1 MAIIGRLIELTMME
15 TTSLEMLGGLQW
27 RHSRLILDLTNVT
40 LENFGISE
48 HATWVLLHI
57 VSGRM
62 GPGLPPTGDGPAHL
76 SEATMKLAEIV
87 AELKAIAES
96 NEDRAYRIL
105 GARPGPG
112 IDLRIKPQIPLNGRW
127 HVYGLTIAG
136 FSFVRKFWLEQ
147 PLSNQK
153 LAEMKKQAN
162 EWQLTYE
169 TEYPTVSLGGTDG

>member
-1 MAIIGRLIELTMME
+1 
-15 TTSLEMLGGLQW
+15 
-27 RHSRLILDLTNVT
+27 
-40 LENFGISE
+40 
-48 HATWVLLHI
+48 
-57 VSGRM
+57 M
-62 GPGLPPTGDGPAHL
+62 GPGFPPKVMARPTIL
-76 SEATMKLAEIV
+76 EATMKLAEIV
-87 AELKAIAES
+87 ADLKAIAES

-112 IDLRIKPQIPLNGRW
+112 IDLLINPQVPLNGKW
-127 HVYGLTIAG
+127 HVKGKTVAG
-136 FSFVRKFWLEQ
+136 SGFVFKFWIEQ